1 MILKNALIIC
11 TDDKW
16 ENLTEIFLSLHS
28 QYLPQTIIIAS
39 SSEASKELTELVYS
53 LFPKY
58 ETHFMAV
65 AGGLVEKRKQAFEKV
80 SESAEFVHFIDDDF
94 FPGRNY
100 FVHISEKLQSSEAI
114 LGVGSFFRQ
123 EMNHP
128 SYHSFRKFFMLD
140 SEQKGTILA
149 SGFTTNAQAIAS
161 SEKFPTEYQSV
172 EWLSGCSMSY
182 KTSALQKIRFPTE
195 LEGYCMDED
204 LIISDQVRNIG
215 ELLLIPIVGSEHRSQ
230 KKEFADLEFRAMA
243 LNARRHFVSKY
254 FEGRFKMLAFRWATL
269 GVIVSL
275 SRHWWKNPGKIVHFF
290 RLIL

>member
-11 TDDKW
+11 TDDRW

-28 QYLPQTIIIAS
+28 HSLPQTIIIAS
-39 SSEASKELTELVYS
+39 SSEAPNRLLELVSS
-53 LFPKY
+53 LFSKY
-58 ETHFMAV
+58 ETHFISI

-80 SESAEFVHFIDDDF
+80 SESAECVHFIDDDF

-100 FVHISEKLQSSEAI
+100 FVDVSEKLQSSEAI

-123 EMNHP
+123 EMNQP
-128 SYHSFRKFFMLD
+128 SHRFFRKLFLLD

-161 SEKFPTEYQSV
+161 SKKFPTESQAV
-172 EWLSGCSMSY
+172 QWLSGCSMSY
-182 KTSALQKIRFPTE
+182 KASALQKIRFPTE

-204 LIISDQVRNIG
+204 LIISHQVRNIG
-215 ELLLIPIVGSEHRSQ
+215 ELWLIPIVGSEHRSPR
-230 KKEFADLEFRAMA
+230 KEFANLEFRAMA

-254 FEGRFKMLAFRWATL
+254 FEGRCKMLAFRWASL

-275 SRHWWKNPGKIVHFF
+275 SRHWWKNPSKILHFF